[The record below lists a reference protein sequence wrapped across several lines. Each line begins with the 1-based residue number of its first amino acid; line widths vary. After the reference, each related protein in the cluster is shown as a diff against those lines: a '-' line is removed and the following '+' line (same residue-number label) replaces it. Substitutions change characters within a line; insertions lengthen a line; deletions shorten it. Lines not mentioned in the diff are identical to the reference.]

1 MGNMYGTA
9 RELMQLRRGL
19 PGPDGLPAE
28 LPWSETS
35 GPVPDHI
42 LSSDEILAALDRLR
56 DSGDGGPDE
65 DRSGL
70 TRRLTRVIEGAEGPA
85 RALSAEARD
94 ALEVV
99 DGLIGSIRSDAYV
112 PESAKGWF
120 DQLEV
125 TFGKLA
131 TEDVDFLDT
140 SAEPI
145 HPALELLNELAE
157 LGTAADAGEG
167 IDPALRRQVDAIVS
181 RAAGDY
187 DGDDSVFTT
196 ALEALRPLAT
206 RQRTAFEG
214 NLKRVVRQSEG
225 ASRLVDARRAVVRSV
240 GEQLG
245 GREIPEPLLRLLN
258 PGWRNLLVHNLLRHG
273 PDSAEFTRNLE
284 LVDELAAAI
293 DSGSGDAGNL
303 IGEIAGGLDN
313 IAYEPGRRRQLI
325 ESLERAL
332 IDGAAAPRVTVE
344 ADEVADLL
352 GLSDVLP
359 ETAPVPASDD
369 AGERRRWNEC
379 LETARGIDVGA
390 WLGIDDDVGRTRIL
404 SVAWIGEDHAAFTL
418 VNRKGV
424 KVHDLEL
431 RDMVQGLVDDRI
443 QLIDEMD
450 MPLMERAS
458 RTMLQNMHNQLA
470 YQATH
475 DALTGLVNRKEYE
488 RTVDRVIRDGER
500 ADSGGAVMFM
510 DLDQFKII
518 NNTSGHDAGDELLRA
533 IVPSLRHQL
542 RSIRGTL
549 ARLGG
554 DEFGVLIERCDA
566 DRAREI
572 AEALLRAV
580 REFRF
585 EWDGKEYALTGSI
598 GLVVF
603 QDSSRSAAMLLQ
615 QADSACYAAKD
626 GGRNRVLVFELEDE
640 GLARRRGVMEWVAKV
655 DQVVRDDRI
664 LLTAQKIAPVVGGPG
679 AMPHYEILMRVL
691 DEDGRPMPPID
702 FITAAETYDRM
713 PSVDRWVVGH
723 ALEWMAGH
731 RDLLERVHGFSIN
744 LSGTSLNDP
753 GFLDFVVRT
762 IEETGVP
769 PGKVTFEI
777 TETAAV
783 SSMDGAN
790 RFIARLRE
798 LGCTFSLDD
807 FGTGLSS
814 YSYLRNLDVD
824 YVKIDGVFVK
834 DMVDSPADYAVV
846 RSVNEVAHFMGKQ
859 TIAEFV
865 ETEAILDALAEIGV
879 DYAQGWGVG
888 KPAPLA
894 DFDDD

>member
-35 GPVPDHI
+35 GPAPDHI

-56 DSGDGGPDE
+56 DSGDGPRDE

-70 TRRLTRVIEGAEGPA
+70 TRRLTRALEGEEGSG
-85 RALSAEARD
+85 RALSVEARD

-99 DGLIGSIRSDAYV
+99 DGLLGSIRSDAYV

-131 TEDVDFLDT
+131 TEDVEFLDT
-140 SAEPI
+140 SAEPV

-157 LGTAADAGEG
+157 LGTAADAGDG
-167 IDPALRRQVDAIVS
+167 IDPALRRQVDAIIA
-181 RAAGDY
+181 RAASEY
-187 DGDDSVFTT
+187 DGDGSVFTT
-196 ALEALRPLAT
+196 AVEALRPLVA
-206 RQRTAFEG
+206 RQRSAFEG
-214 NLKRVVRQSEG
+214 NLRRVVRQSEG
-225 ASRLVDARRAVVRSV
+225 ASRLVEARRTVVRSLD
-240 GEQLG
+240 ERLD
-245 GREIPEPLLRLLN
+245 GRAIPEPLLRLLN
-258 PGWRNLLVHNLLRHG
+258 PGWRNLLVHDLLRHG
-273 PDSAEFTRNLE
+273 SDSPEFTRNLE

-293 DSGSGDAGNL
+293 DRGDGDAGDL
-303 IGEIAGGLDN
+303 IREVADGLDN

-332 IDGAAAPRVTVE
+332 VSGAATPRVNVD
-344 ADEVADLL
+344 AGQLADLL
-352 GLSDVLP
+352 GLADVLP
-359 ETAPVPASDD
+359 ETEPAPETED
-369 AGERRRWNEC
+369 AAERRRWNEC
-379 LETARGIDVGA
+379 LQTARGIEEGA
-390 WLGIDDDVGRTRIL
+390 WLGVDDDMGRTRIL
-404 SVAWIGEDHAAFTL
+404 AVAWVGEDHAAFTL

-424 KVHDLEL
+424 KVHGMEL
-431 RDMVQGLVDDRI
+431 RDMVQGLLDDRI

-488 RTVDRVIRDGER
+488 RMVDRVVRSGDR
-500 ADSGGAVMFM
+500 AGSGGAVMFM

-542 RSIRGTL
+542 RGVRGTL
-549 ARLGG
+549 SRLGG
-554 DEFGVLIERCDA
+554 DEFGVLVERCDA

-572 AEALLRAV
+572 AETLLRAV

-598 GLVVF
+598 GLVIF
-603 QDSSRSAAMLLQ
+603 ADSSRSAALLLQ

-626 GGRNRVLVFELEDE
+626 GGRNRVLVFEQDNEH
-640 GLARRRGVMEWVAKV
+640 LAQRRGVMEWVARV
-655 DQVVRDDRI
+655 DQVVRKDRI
-664 LLTAQKIAPVVGGPG
+664 LLTAQKIAPVRSDAG
-679 AMPHYEILMRVL
+679 ALPHYEILMRVL

-723 ALEWMAGH
+723 ALEWMADH
-731 RDLLERVHGFSIN
+731 RDLLEKVHGFSIN

-762 IEETGVP
+762 LEETGVP
-769 PGKVTFEI
+769 TGKVTFEI

-783 SSMDGAN
+783 NSMESAN
-790 RFIARLRE
+790 RFIARLRQE
-798 LGCTFSLDD
+798 GCTFSLDD

-879 DYAQGWGVG
+879 DYAQGWGVA
-888 KPAPLA
+888 KPMPLSE
-894 DFDDD
+894 FDDD